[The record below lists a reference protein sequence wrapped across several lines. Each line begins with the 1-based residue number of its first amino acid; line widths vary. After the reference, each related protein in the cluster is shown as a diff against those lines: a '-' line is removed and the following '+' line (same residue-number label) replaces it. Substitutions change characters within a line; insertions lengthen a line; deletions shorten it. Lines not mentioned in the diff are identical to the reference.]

1 MKIYTHTRLLCLLLC
16 LVMTGCA
23 EKNTVPPGNDDSPW
37 KDATIITAP
46 VDADPMNNP
55 TDTRPPSAPGKD
67 TTAAAPDTTQPID
80 TTMPVLPPD
89 TTLPPFDT
97 TAPTDT
103 TAPADTT
110 APPPA
115 ETTAPEIVIPVLPS
129 DISIGDKLAV
139 DHPVSGTIVSTEGK
153 KISLEVAYTA
163 NMAID
168 GSVTIDFD
176 VGLRCYN
183 INCGGRYELGH
194 LKVNSTEHVFSTPAL
209 NRESSSATVIPFTKF
224 TYRAPAGQ
232 DACRISADWQYYG
245 YYGDQYI
252 KLLTCNAVLRW
263 DVPDDADAAQN

>member
-1 MKIYTHTRLLCLLLC
+1 MKICKHTRMLCLLISLI
-16 LVMTGCA
+16 MTGCA
-23 EKNTVPPGNDDSPW
+23 GKTAAPPANDDSPW

-46 VDADPMNNP
+46 VDAGQINDP
-55 TDTRPPSAPGKD
+55 TDTRPPSSPDKD
-67 TTAAAPDTTQPID
+67 TTTAAPDTTLPID
-80 TTMPVLPPD
+80 TTMTVLPPETILPPADTTVPAD
-89 TTLPPFDT
+89 TTLP
-97 TAPTDT
+97 AE
-103 TAPADTT
+103 TT

-176 VGLRCYN
+176 VGLRCFD
-183 INCGGRYELGH
+183 INCGGRFELGH
-194 LKVNSTEHVFSTPAL
+194 LTVNSTEHVYSTPAL
-209 NRESSSATVIPFTKF
+209 NRKSNTASVIPFTKF
-224 TYRAPAGQ
+224 SYRCPAGQ
-232 DACRISADWQYYG
+232 SACRISADWQYYG
-245 YYGDQYI
+245 YYGDQFI

-263 DVPDDADAAQN
+263 DSPEDADETLD